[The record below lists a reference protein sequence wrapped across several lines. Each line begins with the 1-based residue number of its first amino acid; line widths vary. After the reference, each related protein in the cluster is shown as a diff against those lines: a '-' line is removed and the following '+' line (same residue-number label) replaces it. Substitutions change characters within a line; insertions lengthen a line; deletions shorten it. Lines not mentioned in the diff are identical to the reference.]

1 MEMGKK
7 DKIVASEVE
16 LGLAILEMQELL
28 KKLRAMNIPDKDEI
42 FIAINFAKEEIYK
55 MWKEMGKEN

>member
-1 MEMGKK
+1 MEEKNR
-7 DKIVASEVE
+7 IAASEVE

-28 KKLRAMNIPDKDEI
+28 KKLRAMDIPDKDE
-42 FIAINFAKEEIYK
+42 FFMAINFAKEEIYK

>member
-1 MEMGKK
+1 MEENNR
-7 DKIVASEVE
+7 IAASEEE

-28 KKLRAMNIPDKDEI
+28 KKLRAMDIPDKDE
-42 FIAINFAKEEIYK
+42 FFEAINYAKDLLYA